1 MTRNAYKMLKLSLV
15 CDIMIKRIIK
25 RGGLLMTK
33 KNRIEYLVC
42 TLSVVVT
49 GFIIYGL
56 LASQQPLVNE
66 SKLQSFLLFGCLGGF
81 GFSAIVS
88 TIILSVGFF
97 RKRGLVFKIIA
108 SVLWPITFGACV
120 YAGIF
125 SYIPYQIYN
134 IVKIISL
141 TREEKRQK
149 ELEDTIKED

>member
-1 MTRNAYKMLKLSLV
+1 MTQKS
-15 CDIMIKRIIK
+15 
-25 RGGLLMTK
+25 
-33 KNRIEYLVC
+33 RIEYLVC
-42 TLSVVVT
+42 TLCVLVT
-49 GFIIYGL
+49 GFLIYGL
-56 LASQQPLVNE
+56 LAMVNE
-66 SKLQSFLLFGCLGGF
+66 SNLQSFLLWGCLGGF

-149 ELEDTIKED
+149 ELEDTITED

>member
-1 MTRNAYKMLKLSLV
+1 
-15 CDIMIKRIIK
+15 
-25 RGGLLMTK
+25 MTK

-56 LASQQPLVNE
+56 IASQHSLINE

-97 RKRGLVFKIIA
+97 KKRGLVFKIIA
-108 SVLWPITFGACV
+108 SVLWPITFGICV
-120 YAGIF
+120 YVGIL

-134 IVKIISL
+134 IVKIIKL
-141 TREEKRQK
+141 TRTERQQNV
-149 ELEDTIKED
+149 LEDTSTEN